1 MPESKKKEIKSAPKK
16 SDKLKECQEAIVY
29 LLEELESIKTKL
41 DKLSGR
47 MGL

>member
-1 MPESKKKEIKSAPKK
+1 MPESKKKSTKAVPKK
-16 SDKLKECQEAIVY
+16 SNELKECQEAIVY
-29 LLEELESIKTKL
+29 LLDELESVKTKL

>member
-1 MPESKKKEIKSAPKK
+1 MPESKKKSTKSVPKK
-16 SDKLKECQEAIVY
+16 SNEVRECQEAIVY
-29 LLEELESIKTKL
+29 LLEELESVKAKL

>member
-1 MPESKKKEIKSAPKK
+1 MPESKKKAIKTAPKK
-16 SDKLKECQEAIVY
+16 SDELKECQEAIVY
-29 LLEELESIKTKL
+29 LLEELESVKTKL

>member
-1 MPESKKKEIKSAPKK
+1 MPESKKKLTKAVPKK
-16 SDKLKECQEAIVY
+16 SNELKECQEAIVY
-29 LLEELESIKTKL
+29 LLEELESVKTKL

>member
-1 MPESKKKEIKSAPKK
+1 MPESKKKSTKAVPKK
-16 SDKLKECQEAIVY
+16 SNELKECQEAIVY
-29 LLEELESIKTKL
+29 LLEELESVKTKL

>member
-1 MPESKKKEIKSAPKK
+1 MPESKKKSTKAVTKK
-16 SDKLKECQEAIVY
+16 SNELKECQEAIVY
-29 LLEELESIKTKL
+29 LLEELESVKAKL